1 MKQIVTLLIL
11 LIGLLWQ
18 SATAQTAPLEPCSL
32 SDIDK
37 DDDGLIEICDL
48 EGLNAMRYQL
58 DGTGYKASNGTA
70 KITTG
75 CPSSGCYGYELAKDL
90 DFQDNS
96 SYRDAATNKDAWT
109 VSDYTDTADQGWE
122 PIYIFSYV
130 STYFEGNDHTIS
142 NLMINRPA
150 DYHVGLFER
159 VRSIRTEIINLGLL
173 SVNVV
178 GKNDVGGLA
187 GANSGKIRG
196 SYADGSVEGN
206 DTVGGLIGINYGNI
220 RGSHASGDVKGNS
233 TTGRVSVGGLIGY
246 NRGDISDSHASGDVK
261 GGGDAVGGLIGFN
274 ESGDIINSYAESN
287 VEGEEDVGGLIGHNG
302 GNIRGS
308 YADGD
313 VKGDLGI
320 GGLIGSNYSNIH
332 GSYASG
338 DVKGNNAYVGGLIGY
353 NQRGDIRSSYAS
365 SYVRG
370 NSAYVG
376 GLIGFNESGDII
388 NSYAEGS
395 VEGGARLGGL
405 TGHNGGNI
413 RGSHASSDVKGNNN
427 DAGGLI
433 GINYG
438 NIRSSYA
445 EGSVEGDSSVGGL
458 IGYNRS
464 DISDSHAS
472 GDVKGND
479 YVGGLIGFH
488 APGKSILNSYSHS
501 RVKGRVYVGG
511 LVGYSSSRYSG
522 IANSYVRGDV
532 EGTRWVG
539 GLAGLFGGLI
549 ANAYSQ
555 GSVKGVEWVG
565 GLSGRLGLWGIV
577 TNSYMLGDVEG
588 SRGVGILVGTSAN
601 FVRPGDSYWDTTVSG
616 IMHSRYGI
624 GFSTEVLQT
633 PTAPATSPNRPYYNW
648 SKNDWDF
655 GTNKQYPA
663 LKYTVGSDTNNPACG
678 ASVDLPNCDA
688 LLPGQRAGLVDL
700 RLSKGAILSPI
711 FDSELLNYRVIS
723 VVPLDQIQLIPIAVN
738 SSATITV
745 SSSGGF
751 KEQVISATT
760 SSAIALNSSATL
772 ITIQVAAKHDKTL
785 QYTVSVNNHIF
796 NEGEHIVLDGAALI
810 GKDKHSLNYHWTQ
823 MAGPPLIATAGI
835 SQTILDIAI
844 PATYISKIDTTAD
857 VTFKLE
863 VSNAGVAIDREELSF
878 TIQKIDND
886 FIASLAPPTVQG
898 LTLIPSNIDLSMD
911 ADGSGTIDSYQ
922 WQRRTDHTIDWVD
935 IAGAT
940 GSTYDIPATTA
951 SNTEYRLRLGY
962 IDGQNYMHQLVSEKF
977 TFKLDIDRDDNGL
990 IEIDD
995 LQGFNAMRYQL
1006 DGSGYRVSD
1015 AVAKIVTGCPRS
1027 GCNGY
1032 ELVADLD
1039 FSDDTSYGDIVAQKK
1054 TWTSGSGWQP
1064 IGTYEHPFNSILRAH
1079 QHTISNL
1086 HINRAAADG
1095 VGLFGV
1101 SGDKAEIDG
1110 IGLLDMNVVGNDSV
1124 GGIVGHK
1131 IGGVVANS
1139 YASGRVQSA
1148 TRVGGLVGDSDG
1160 LITQSYAITETTGDV
1175 EVGGLVGRN
1184 KGTIINSHVRGNV
1197 SGGVSVGSL
1206 VGWSSGDIVNSYAD
1220 GHAEGNNVVGGL
1232 VGDNRR
1238 GTITNSYARGNVTGA
1253 NQYIGG
1259 LVGWNGVG
1267 VISNSYA
1274 HGNVS
1279 GAEDVGG
1286 LVGVNL
1292 GQFNNASAGGV
1303 ISKSYAVGKV
1313 TVTTDSGGLAG
1324 ENRRGI
1330 ITNSYWNKTNNPRQR
1345 STGGTSKTT
1354 VEMQSAAL
1362 PGSTATEIYYDW
1374 SSDHWDFASPH
1385 YYPLL
1390 KYAVGPDQNNP
1401 GCGDANNLPACD
1413 ALLPGQL
1420 QPVTVTQLALSDGAI
1435 LLPAF
1440 SPEVHNY
1447 RVKLLATTTHLR
1459 LRFLVSDAA
1468 GYIKITTDGGF
1479 ADERASSGTRVPL
1492 NTDQATVVTMEVTAP
1507 YHIPIVYKF
1516 YVYVNSQ
1523 PEIVLAGGATN
1534 MVIKEGREH
1543 AFKVRVSDVDNQDAL
1558 TLLLSEMNEG
1568 QNNAALMT
1576 TNVAIATNGNALRDE
1591 QTLRIK
1597 GLKAG
1602 EVMLRLTV
1610 MDEDTVSD
1618 DVLLTVVVAANA
1630 PPTIGS
1636 LTDLRLLSETQTS
1649 IKVILDDADADDVD
1663 NLKANV
1669 QSSHDA
1675 IVTASIAG
1683 GGSATRTLTIESAT
1697 TTGMA
1702 VLTVSVDDGR
1712 ALPNSMSTQ
1721 VFTVSVEENQAPV
1734 ITIAS
1739 ISSRIIQLGSTGNIV
1754 VSVSDVN
1761 FDANDSVVLTAKS
1774 STPSIIS
1781 VTPTNVVKMTN
1792 DDAETFVLAAHQAG
1806 IATIEFSAT
1815 DSKRAELSESM
1826 TITVNTPPMIVQNI
1840 TTQVATI
1847 GQVFNLDLSDFFDDA
1862 DGDVLR
1868 YEAHGLPNHIM
1879 LTPTGKLLG
1888 TPEPEAA
1895 SIEIGGQ
1902 EVRLSVFDDREGSVQ
1917 TTFALLIDAETTG
1930 TVKINSDDPWR
1941 LKAIT
1946 KVNDANGIAVI
1957 NYQWYQQEAGN
1968 DTIVKMARETSAG
1981 YVILDD
1987 HKSRAEG
1994 TVYKIRIEIV
2004 DQIGRRVF
2012 LSTNHRVINAAP
2024 TIGTFMPMSVIEGEM
2039 VDAAGA
2045 VFDANYDPLNYSWR
2059 AWLIEADGEKELNIE
2074 NTQTTI
2080 FAVATDW
2087 VDASVGAATLRVQL
2101 TVDDGTD
2108 SVSTMTSVI
2117 VIKKNNGVATSGML
2131 IPEQAELRLPVIDL
2145 ASDPDGGGTSA
2156 TYVWQRCASDCLE
2169 ASNWENIGS
2178 ESDIP
2183 TVYTMTKNE
2192 VATRVHFRMKIV
2204 YRDGQGYE
2212 DTIFYHSDVKSS
2224 IRIRVKVFL
2233 ESPL

>member
-11 LIGLLWQ
+11 LISLLWQ
-18 SATAQTAPLEPCSL
+18 SAIAQTAPLTPCTL

-58 DGTGYKASNGTA
+58 DGTGYKANSNYRTA
-70 KITTG
+70 KITAG

-96 SYRDAATNKDAWT
+96 SYRDATTNKDTWT
-109 VSDYTDTADQGWE
+109 VSDYTDTADQGWQ
-122 PIYIFSYV
+122 PIYTYV
-130 STYFEGNDHTIS
+130 RTYFQGNDHTIS

-150 DYHVGLFER
+150 DNFAALFGR
-159 VRSIRTEIINLGLL
+159 VTSDQTEIINLGLL
-173 SVNVV
+173 NVNVV
-178 GKNDVGGLA
+178 GNYYVGGLA
-187 GANSGKIRG
+187 G
-196 SYADGSVEGN
+196 D
-206 DTVGGLIGINYGNI
+206 NY
-220 RGSHASGDVKGNS
+220 
-233 TTGRVSVGGLIGY
+233 
-246 NRGDISDSHASGDVK
+246 
-261 GGGDAVGGLIGFN
+261 
-274 ESGDIINSYAESN
+274 
-287 VEGEEDVGGLIGHNG
+287 

-313 VKGDLGI
+313 VKG
-320 GGLIGSNYSNIH
+320 YRH
-332 GSYASG
+332 
-338 DVKGNNAYVGGLIGY
+338 VGGLIGY
-353 NQRGDIRSSYAS
+353 NY
-365 SYVRG
+365 
-370 NSAYVG
+370 
-376 GLIGFNESGDII
+376 
-388 NSYAEGS
+388 
-395 VEGGARLGGL
+395 
-405 TGHNGGNI
+405 GNI
-413 RGSHASSDVKGNNN
+413 RGSHASSDVKGNSGYVGGLIGFSWGGDIRDSYAEGSVKGGSRVGGLAGHNGGN
-427 DAGGLI
+427 IHGSHASGNVKGEHFDAGGLI

-445 EGSVEGDSSVGGL
+445 EGIIEGDDLVGGL
-458 IGYNRS
+458 IGYNHGAIRG
-464 DISDSHAS
+464 SHAR
-472 GDVKGND
+472 GDVKGDD
-479 YVGGLIGFH
+479 YVGGLIGLH
-488 APGKSILNSYSHS
+488 STGKSILNSYSHS
-501 RVKGRVYVGG
+501 QVKGRLYVGG

-539 GLAGLFGGLI
+539 GLTGLFGGLI

-624 GFSTEVLQT
+624 GFSRYGIGFSTEALQT

-648 SKNDWDF
+648 SENDWDF

-663 LKYTVGSDTNNPACG
+663 LKYTVGLDIDNPACG

-723 VVPLDQIQLIPIAVN
+723 VVPLQHIQLIPIAVN

-772 ITIQVAAKHDKTL
+772 ITIQVAAKHDKTV

-835 SQTILDIAI
+835 SKTILDIEI
-844 PATYISKIDTTAD
+844 PVTYISKIDTTAD

-863 VSNAGVAIDREELSF
+863 VSNAGVVIDREELSF

-886 FIASLAPPTVQG
+886 FIASMAPPTVQG
-898 LTLIPSNIDLSMD
+898 LTLMPSNIDLSMD
-911 ADGSGTIDSYQ
+911 ADGNGTIDSYQ

-935 IAGAT
+935 IVGAT
-940 GSTYDIPATTA
+940 GSTYDIPSTTA
-951 SNTEYRLRLGY
+951 PNTEYRLRLGY

-995 LQGFNAMRYQL
+995 LQGLNAMRYQL

-1015 AVAKIVTGCPRS
+1015 AVAKIVTGCPRG

-1039 FSDDTSYGDIVAQKK
+1039 FSDDTSYGDVVAQKK
-1054 TWTSGSGWQP
+1054 TWTSGAGWQP
-1064 IGTYEHPFNSILRAH
+1064 IGTYEYPFNSIFQANG
-1079 QHTISNL
+1079 HTISNL

-1101 SGDKAEIDG
+1101 SRDKAKIDG

-1131 IGGVVANS
+1131 IGGVVANSYAEGRVTGAGSHDVGGLVGWQQGGMISHSHTTATVVGSGKNGGGLVGDNDKGTIQHS

-1184 KGTIINSHVRGNV
+1184 KGTIINSHARGNV

-1401 GCGDANNLPACD
+1401 GCGDANDLPACD

-1507 YHIPIVYKF
+1507 YHIPSIYKF

-1576 TNVAIATNGNALRDE
+1576 TNIAIATNGNALRDE
-1591 QTLRIK
+1591 STLRIK

-1630 PPTIGS
+1630 PPTIGN

-1663 NLKANV
+1663 NLKTNV

-1683 GGSATRTLTIESAT
+1683 GGSTTRTLTIESAT

-1721 VFTVSVEENQAPV
+1721 EFTVSVEENQAPV

-1888 TPEPEAA
+1888 TPELEAA

-1902 EVRLSVFDDREGSVQ
+1902 QVRLSVFDDREGNVQ

-1946 KVNDANGIAVI
+1946 TVNDANGIAVI

-2087 VDASVGAATLRVQL
+2087 VDASVGAATLRIQL

-2108 SVSTMTSVI
+2108 SVSTMVSVI
-2117 VIKKNNGVATSGML
+2117 VIKENNGVATSGML